1 MRPARNSRSLLLA
14 AAGLAA
20 LAGTAE
26 AQSIAGGPAQDAT
39 AQLDEIIVTGVPYG
53 ISQNATTIATT
64 VIDEEQLAVA
74 PAASL
79 GDLLNGTPGVR
90 STSFAP
96 GASRPVI
103 RGLAGPRVQVLTN
116 GVGLIDASSVSPDH
130 QVASDPAESS
140 RIEIVRGPATL
151 IYGGSAIGGV
161 VNIIDGRIPEQ
172 LPEDGLDGHLSAQGS
187 TADEGSLFGG
197 RAEIAL
203 GGQFVLHIDAL
214 RKDADDY
221 EIPSSPIS
229 QRLADAEGLDRD
241 ESDVLPNSF
250 SELEAWGLGAS
261 FVDANG
267 FLGASYKETDSTY
280 GVVAEETVFIVLE
293 QQRFDVRGAYRFDQG
308 PFREVRGSYGQ
319 ADYTHTEFED
329 VGEPGTVFASD
340 GYEARADLIQRERG
354 GWNGAMGIQTL
365 SRDFSAIGDEA
376 YIPSA
381 EIEET
386 GIYTVQ
392 RLDRDRYGFEGGLRY
407 DRRTLTATPFGTTR
421 EVERDFDNVSAS
433 AAVFFRPAAGL
444 FAGVSLSRT
453 QRAPSE
459 VELFA
464 DGVHIATGAY
474 EVGDA
479 TLDNETV
486 TTLEGT
492 LHYDGG
498 RFRGDLHVYASRFD
512 GFIDLRDTGAEF
524 AFDED
529 GTIEEFPIFAYEQ
542 TDADFRGFEAEAA
555 YDVWVNGSQVVT
567 LEGAADF
574 VDADT
579 DLGPAARIPPYSL
592 TGRVRYTST
601 PVDLTLEVRH
611 VGKQDEIAE
620 FELPTNSYTL
630 VSLFG
635 AWRPFADPSITLF
648 AEGRNLTNEEAREH
662 ASFLKDIAPQPGRS
676 LRAGVTYRF

>member
-1 MRPARNSRSLLLA
+1 MTARRLTRPLLLA
-14 AAGLAA
+14 AASWTA
-20 LAGTAE
+20 LAG
-26 AQSIAGGPAQDAT
+26 GVHAQDGRAPGQ
-39 AQLDEIIVTGVPYG
+39 APAIELEEIVVTGVPYG

-64 VIDEEQLAVA
+64 VLDEAQLSVA

-103 RGLAGPRVQVLTN
+103 RGLTGPRVQVLTN

-130 QVASDPAESS
+130 QVATDPAEAN

-151 IYGGSAIGGV
+151 TYGGLAIGGV
-161 VNIIDGRIPEQ
+161 VNILDGRIPEA
-172 LPEDGLDGHLSAQGS
+172 LPEGGLEGHLSAQTS
-187 TADEGSLFGG
+187 TVDDGSLFGG
-197 RAEIAL
+197 RADIAL
-203 GGQFVLHIDAL
+203 GGAFVLHLDAL
-214 RKDADDY
+214 KKESDDY

-229 QRLADAEGLDRD
+229 QRLADAEGVARD
-241 ESDVLPNSF
+241 DTGVLPNSG
-250 SELEAWGLGAS
+250 SELEAYGIGGS
-261 FVDANG
+261 FIGDNG

-280 GVVAEETVFIVLE
+280 GVVAEETVFIELE
-293 QQRFDVRGAYRFDQG
+293 QQRFDARGGYRFDQG
-308 PFREVRGSYGQ
+308 PFREVRATYGQ

-329 VGEPGTVFASD
+329 VGEPGTIFASD
-340 GYEARADLIQRERG
+340 GYEARADLIQRARG
-354 GWNGAMGIQTL
+354 GWNGAIGVQTL

-376 YIPSA
+376 YIPSTG
-381 EIEET
+381 IEEA

-392 RLDRDRYGFEGGLRY
+392 RLDRDSYGFEGGLRF
-407 DRRTLTATPFGTTR
+407 DRRTLTATPFGATD
-421 EVERDFDNVSAS
+421 EVEREFDNLSAS
-433 AAVFFRPAAGL
+433 AAVFFRPATGL
-444 FAGVSLSRT
+444 FAGLSLSRT

-464 DGVHIATGAY
+464 DGLHIATAAY
-474 EVGDA
+474 EVGDP

-498 RFRGDLHVYASRFD
+498 RFRGDLHVYASKFD
-512 GFIDLRDTGAEF
+512 GFIDVRDTGETF
-524 AFDED
+524 EFDED
-529 GTIEEFPIFAYEQ
+529 GEIEQFPIFAYLQ

-555 YDVWVNGSQVVT
+555 YDVWTRGARVVT

-579 DLGPAARIPPYSL
+579 DLGPAARIPPYSV

-601 PVDLTLEVRH
+601 PVDLSLEVRH
-611 VGKQDEIAE
+611 VGEQDEVAE
-620 FELPTNSYTL
+620 FERPTDGYTL
-630 VSLFG
+630 VNLFG
-635 AWRPFADPSITLF
+635 AWRPFADPAVTLF
-648 AEGRNLTNEEAREH
+648 AEGRNLTDEEAREH
-662 ASFLKDIAPQPGRS
+662 ASFLKDIAPQPGRN
-676 LRAGVTYRF
+676 LRVGVTYRF